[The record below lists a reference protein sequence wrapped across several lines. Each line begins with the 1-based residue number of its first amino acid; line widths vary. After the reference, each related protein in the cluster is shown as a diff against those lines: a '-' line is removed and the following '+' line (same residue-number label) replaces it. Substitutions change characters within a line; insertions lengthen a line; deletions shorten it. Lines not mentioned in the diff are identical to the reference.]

1 MKVIINNVRSCHNVG
16 SIFRTA
22 DALGVT
28 EILLCGYTPGPIDK
42 FGLISKPFVKV
53 SLGAENS
60 VKWRRFRSV
69 GGAIKYCKNLGC
81 DVVGLELAEG
91 AIPYTKFKS
100 KQEVALVVGNERR
113 GISKK
118 TLANMDKVIF
128 IPMKGAKESL
138 NVSIAFAVAA
148 FGILES

>member
-1 MKVIINNVRSCHNVG
+1 MRVIINNVRSCHNVG

-22 DALGVT
+22 DALGVS
-28 EILLCGYTPGPIDK
+28 EILLCGYSPGPIDK
-42 FGLISKPFVKV
+42 FGLPSKPFIKV

-60 VKWRRFRSV
+60 VKWRKFASV
-69 GGAIKYCKNLGC
+69 GMAIKYCKGLGC
-81 DVVGLELAEG
+81 EVVGLELAEG

-100 KQEVALVVGNERR
+100 KKEVALVVGNERR
-113 GISKK
+113 GISKM
-118 TLANMDKVIF
+118 TLARMDKVIF

-148 FGILES
+148 FGLLES